1 MIHRRTL
8 IKSAAAAAT
17 LATPGLGAL
26 AQEMVTLKFHTFMAP
41 TSNVYLNAH
50 KAWMDKVGKDSGGRI
65 RFEGYPAM
73 QLGGAPNQLY
83 DQARDGVVDIVWTL
97 AGLTPGRFPR
107 TEVFELPFITMDAIG
122 ASRAAWEYLQT
133 HAADEFK
140 DVHPLAFH
148 THGPGLLHSKNKPI
162 ISASDLR
169 GMKVRGPTR
178 QATRLLAAAGA
189 SAVGMPLPQ
198 IPDALSKG
206 VIDGAALPW
215 EVIPSVKVHELAQYH
230 SEFAPGK
237 AALYN
242 TAFVMVMNQR
252 KYASLSP
259 EIKKVIDD
267 NSGMETSAWF
277 GKVQQDHDPIA
288 RKMAIDRGNK
298 VHVFTEAQTEEFM
311 QLTGAIASEWVQEM
325 NKRGYD
331 GEKLLAGAKAIIA
344 KHKPKAA

>member
-1 MIHRRTL
+1 MLQRRTL
-8 IKSAAAAAT
+8 IQSAAAAAS
-17 LATPGLGAL
+17 LGLPGLGAF
-26 AQEMVTLKFHTFMAP
+26 AQQGVTLKFHTFMAP

-50 KAWMDKVGKDSGGRI
+50 KAWMTKVEQDSNGRI

-73 QLGGAPNQLY
+73 QLGGSPAQLY

-97 AGLTPGRFPR
+97 AGNSPGRFPR
-107 TEVFELPFITMDAIG
+107 TEVFELPFMTADAIG

-148 THGPGLLHSKNKPI
+148 THGPGVLHSKSKPI
-162 ISASDLR
+162 KSAADLR

-178 QATRLLAAAGA
+178 QATKLLSAAGA

-198 IPDALSKG
+198 IPDALTKG

-215 EVIPSVKVHELAQYH
+215 EVIPSVKVHELVQHH

-237 AALYN
+237 PALYN
-242 TAFVMVMNQR
+242 TAFVMVMNKN
-252 KYASLSP
+252 KYASLP
-259 EIKKVIDD
+259 PDIKKVIDD

-277 GKVQQDHDPIA
+277 GKVQQDHDPIS
-288 RKMAIDRGNK
+288 RKMATDRGNK
-298 VHVFTEAQTEEFM
+298 VHVFSEAEAAEFV
-311 QLTGAIASEWVQEM
+311 QLTSAIAGEWVQDM
-325 NKRGYD
+325 NKRGFD
-331 GEKLLAGAKAIIA
+331 GDKLMAGAKALIA
-344 KHKPKAA
+344 KHTPKAA

>member
-162 ISASDLR
+162 ISAADLR

-215 EVIPSVKVHELAQYH
+215 EVIPSVKVHELTQYH

-298 VHVFTEAQTEEFM
+298 VHVFTEAQTEEFI

-325 NKRGYD
+325 NKRGHD

-344 KHKPKAA
+344 KHKPKTT